1 MDRHHNQEA
10 TVTNNRLT
18 AQRLD
23 TLLDVLSSEPRR
35 MVVAYLREHGSAS
48 VDELTDVVVG
58 WSQARGER
66 VADDTWEQTR
76 TVLYHNHLPALA
88 AVDLVAYDVDE
99 QTVEIAPLSSA
110 TTELLST
117 VQELEHTLTDSAN

>member
-1 MDRHHNQEA
+1 MDRHRNQEA
-10 TVTNNRLT
+10 TVSDDRLT

-23 TLLDVLSSEPRR
+23 TLLGVLSAESRR
-35 MVVAYLREHGSAS
+35 MVVAYLREHGTAS

-58 WSQARGER
+58 WSQARGNS
-66 VADDTWEQTR
+66 AGGDAWEQTR

-88 AVDLVAYDVDE
+88 AADLVAYDTDAE
-99 QTVEIAPLSSA
+99 TVEIAPLSSA

-117 VQELEHTLTDSAN
+117 VQELESALTGTED

>member
-1 MDRHHNQEA
+1 MDRHRNQGT
-10 TVTNNRLT
+10 TVSDDRLT

-23 TLLDVLSSEPRR
+23 TLLDVLSAESRR
-35 MVVAYLREHGSAS
+35 MVVAYLREHDTAS

-66 VADDTWEQTR
+66 VAGDTWERTR
-76 TVLYHNHLPALA
+76 TLLHHNHLPALDA
-88 AVDLVAYDVDE
+88 ADLVAYDVDE
-99 QTVEIAPLSSA
+99 QTVEIASLSSP

-117 VQELEHTLTDSAN
+117 VQELENALTGTED